1 MEAEVGQRLGDY
13 EILSL
18 LGAGGMGRV
27 FRVRNVISNR
37 IEAMKILLPDLMSE
51 PELAAR
57 FTAEIRTLASFD
69 HPNIAQLRTAFQHE
83 SQLIMIMEYVEG
95 VSLDKRAGKAPIPV
109 AEVIEYTSQV
119 LAALSYAHGRGVIHR
134 DLKPAN
140 IMVTGQGVVKLMDF
154 GIAKSKDELL
164 HTRPGTT
171 MGSVYYMSPE
181 QVSGGAVDARSDI
194 YSLGVTLYELLTG
207 RRPFQA
213 DTTFSILNA
222 QVNTVPQPP
231 IELNAALPPALNEI
245 ILTAMQK
252 DPSMRFQSAD
262 AFLNAVRSL
271 KIEPAAGI
279 PKAPPQITP
288 ANPFAPTMEQR
299 TTPVAASAPAPTAV
313 PTSPASGTEPAFM
326 PVADVVTP
334 LSQTRSN
341 HRSLWIGLGTAAA
354 LIAMISV
361 ATVLPRFFST
371 HATSNGESVQTAPA
385 QVPAT
390 PIPAQVPASAP
401 QTAAPVQAPAPQ
413 QTQAPN
419 NEPTKE
425 QPSPA
430 PPSVEPART
439 PATRAASSH
448 AGTPAGTPK
457 TEAVTPPT
465 VAASPPTPAGPSQAE
480 LKEASEQLMQ
490 ISARASAARESIE
503 QIRRQQ
509 EADGLGMRVDIVAS
523 LNRMNSYIDSANRA
537 LAANDVVDARQSMDR
552 ADRELAKL
560 ETFLGKQ

>member
-1 MEAEVGQRLGDY
+1 
-13 EILSL
+13 
-18 LGAGGMGRV
+18 
-27 FRVRNVISNR
+27 
-37 IEAMKILLPDLMSE
+37 
-51 PELAAR
+51 
-57 FTAEIRTLASFD
+57 
-69 HPNIAQLRTAFQHE
+69 
-83 SQLIMIMEYVEG
+83 
-95 VSLDKRAGKAPIPV
+95 
-109 AEVIEYTSQV
+109 
-119 LAALSYAHGRGVIHR
+119 
-134 DLKPAN
+134 
-140 IMVTGQGVVKLMDF
+140 MDF

-181 QVSGGAVDARSDI
+181 QVSGGTVDARSDV

-279 PKAPPQITP
+279 PKAPQITP
-288 ANPFAPTMEQR
+288 ANAFAPTMEQR
-299 TTPVAASAPAPTAV
+299 TTPVAASAPKPTAV
-313 PTSPASGTEPAFM
+313 PAPPKSAAEPAFM

-341 HRSLWIGLGTAAA
+341 HRSLWIGLGAAAA

-371 HATSNGESVQTAPA
+371 HATSSGENVQTPPA
-385 QVPAT
+385 QVAAT

-401 QTAAPVQAPAPQ
+401 QTATPVQAPAPQ

-419 NEPTKE
+419 NEPNKE
-425 QPSPA
+425 QPTPA

-439 PATRAASSH
+439 PTTRAASSH
-448 AGTPAGTPK
+448 PGTAAGTPK
-457 TEAVTPPT
+457 TEAVTQNT
-465 VAASPPTPAGPSQAE
+465 VTAPPPTPAGPSQAE
-480 LKEASEQLMQ
+480 LKEASEQLMR

-509 EADGLGMRVDIVAS
+509 EADGLGMRGDIVAS
-523 LNRMNSYIDSANRA
+523 LNRMNSYLEAANRA
-537 LAANDVVDARQSMDR
+537 LGASDVVDAKQSMDK

-560 ETFLGKQ
+560 EAFLGKQ